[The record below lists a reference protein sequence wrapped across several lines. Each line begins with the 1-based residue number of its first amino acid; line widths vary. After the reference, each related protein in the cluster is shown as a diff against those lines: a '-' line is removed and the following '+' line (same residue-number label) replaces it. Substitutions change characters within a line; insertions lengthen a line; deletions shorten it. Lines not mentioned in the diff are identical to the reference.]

1 LSAFI
6 KMKTLWLALLLAAPP
21 VAIWTWRGGGERTTP
36 PVVAAHPTEKVAVEV
51 LTADGK
57 KQWMMVE
64 VPHEAVPEP
73 SSALLIMLSTLLLLR
88 RNRGK

>member
-1 LSAFI
+1 LSTFFKI
-6 KMKTLWLALLLAAPP
+6 KVLWVALFLAAPP
-21 VAIWTWRGGGERTTP
+21 IAIWTWRGAAEK
-36 PVVAAHPTEKVAVEV
+36 PVAPVIAAPSSEQVAVEV
-51 LTADGK
+51 LTADGR

-73 SSALLIMLSTLLLLR
+73 SSAVLIMLSTLLLLR